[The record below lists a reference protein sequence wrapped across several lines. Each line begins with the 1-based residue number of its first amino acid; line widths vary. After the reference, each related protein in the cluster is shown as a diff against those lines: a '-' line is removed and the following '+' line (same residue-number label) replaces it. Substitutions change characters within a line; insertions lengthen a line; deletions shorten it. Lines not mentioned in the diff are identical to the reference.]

1 MAVIAQNPFLETSDG
16 VLRSRIS
23 MLDSCQEKQI
33 TYLVTFR
40 KGLQRRK
47 YRTVSARICI
57 GLTHALCKQRLV
69 TLYSQNGVV
78 QRNERK
84 DWRIEWLLCRGDMSS
99 SSSLSWNRWHLS
111 KMWEKRWTEIVIDVN
126 IDTIM
131 IWLIRQGSQTQWNDL
146 AMMRETFLA
155 VHCYFT

>member
-33 TYLVTFR
+33 TYLVIFR

-47 YRTVSARICI
+47 YRTVSAGICI
-57 GLTHALCKQRLV
+57 GLTCVHCKQLLV
-69 TLYSQNGVV
+69 TLYPKMVSYREMKG
-78 QRNERK
+78 
-84 DWRIEWLLCRGDMSS
+84 RIEWLLCRGDVSS
-99 SSSLSWNRWHLS
+99 SSSLSWKRWHLS
-111 KMWEKRWTEIVIDVN
+111 KTWEKRWTEIVIDVN

>member
-33 TYLVTFR
+33 TYLVIFR

-84 DWRIEWLLCRGDMSS
+84 DRMASMQGRRELLK
-99 SSSLSWNRWHLS
+99 LFIL
-111 KMWEKRWTEIVIDVN
+111 EKVTPEQNVRK
-126 IDTIM
+126 
-131 IWLIRQGSQTQWNDL
+131 
-146 AMMRETFLA
+146 AMG
-155 VHCYFT
+155 